1 MIAAG
6 KIVFLITFFA
16 LVVQGLIFFIDDPD
30 ELTFLP
36 LVLILAGIA
45 GYLLR
50 ERGRDP
56 DAVFQSDI
64 FFWAY
69 SVRLWMGM
77 VMYGWGLKDLFGD
90 EDASG
95 YVAGWS
101 MASNWYQNGFD
112 GFSADLVRVFF
123 ERQNEGQA
131 LIWAIPT
138 FLAGGESR
146 MIVST
151 VNSFAGAL
159 LVIVVFR
166 MTRRVFDSE
175 TARIAAILVAFWM
188 SHILLSATTA
198 KEILVIFGEWFVL
211 FMLIRNAKGFS
222 PKDALASV
230 PALLAVFIM
239 RFYAVYLLAA
249 AALFRFLVASR
260 QNIVRNAVF
269 GSVIVAALMIFLAA
283 GGAIQRDFERIE
295 RLNERVDSWR
305 EGMATTTGSGV
316 EIYSEIESPTLAI
329 PVATVYFFFAPFP
342 WEAFSGS
349 ARNAFGAAENIFI
362 IAILII
368 GFPALKIVF
377 KAKFVE
383 MAPIFAF
390 CVLYAGM
397 HIWGLSN
404 VGLAWRHKQTV
415 MPLFFMLVAVGIT
428 QRQVGWDAITG
439 RSRRRRKDLNIV
451 RVS

>member
-6 KIVFLITFFA
+6 KLVFLLTFFA
-16 LVVQGLIFFIDDPD
+16 LVVQGLIFFYDDPD
-30 ELTFLP
+30 ELTALP
-36 LVLILAGIA
+36 LVLILGGIA

-50 ERGRDP
+50 ERANDP
-56 DAVFQSDI
+56 DTHFQAGI
-64 FFWAY
+64 FFWAF
-69 SVRLWMGM
+69 SIRLWMGM
-77 VMYGWGLKDLFGD
+77 IMYGWDLKELFGD

-95 YVAGWS
+95 YVASWG
-101 MASNWYQNGFD
+101 MASAWYENGFD
-112 GFSADLVRVFF
+112 AFASDLVRVFF

-131 LIWAIPT
+131 LIWAIPS
-138 FLAGGESR
+138 FIAGGESR

-166 MTRRVFDSE
+166 MTRRVFDSA
-175 TARIAAILVAFWM
+175 TARIAAVLVTFWM

-198 KEILVIFGEWFVL
+198 KEILVILGEWFVL
-211 FMLIRNAKGFS
+211 YMLIRNAKGFS
-222 PKDALASV
+222 PKDAIATV

-260 QNIVRNAVF
+260 QNIVRNAIF
-269 GSVIVAALMIFLAA
+269 GTVIVSALMIFLAA

-305 EGMATTTGSGV
+305 EGMAVSTGSGV
-316 EIYSEIESPTLAI
+316 EIYTEGQSTTLAI

-362 IAILII
+362 IVIIII
-368 GFPALKIVF
+368 GFPALRIFF
-377 KAKFVE
+377 KVKFVE

-404 VGLAWRHKQTV
+404 VGLAWRHKQTI

-428 QRQVGWDAITG
+428 QRQVGWAALTG
-439 RSRRRRKDLNIV
+439 RTRRRTKDLSIV
-451 RVS
+451 RAN